1 MEEEDSK
8 ILNTRLLTYSIKVSK
23 RISNQ
28 VRNLQGDTE
37 VLGVIVTNLLACV
50 KKNQKLVY
58 SRHNGRSKAKRT
70 KYNRKGI
77 SVYRVIK
84 SVDKLVELG
93 LVYNVIGKAH
103 KDEEKRQMSYI
114 APTEAFIE
122 QFCSEPEASLIAMS
136 AYNAAKQTIILR
148 NEWGDEIDY
157 QDSENIKK
165 ARKIVQEMNT
175 INESFEIRDGEGNLM
190 TNIYARVFNKDMEHG
205 GRFFHSDALRIKNKD
220 NKARLD
226 ITINGKPTLEID
238 FRNLH
243 FRIAAIFEGCDD
255 SELPLDVYM
264 DILPEEQQDRWHR
277 EIIKLAINILFNSKS
292 KESADGAIKKEI
304 KKIKD
309 KLHPSFH
316 SASFIRHTVY
326 EKTPEF
332 VDCYCRK
339 DSFGLALQNADS
351 WLAQRVIEQF
361 IAKGKPVLPI
371 HDSFIVDRDDVGLLI
386 DAMGD
391 GFREEFGVDYNVQL
405 RMSFKEDGVVYE
417 EDIVG

>member
-1 MEEEDSK
+1 MGEDASK

-23 RISNQ
+23 CISNK

-58 SRHNGRSKAKRT
+58 SRHNGRSKAKKT

-77 SVYRVIK
+77 SVHRIIK
-84 SVDKLVELG
+84 SIDKLVELG

-103 KDEEKRQMSYI
+103 KVQEKRQMSYI
-114 APTEAFIE
+114 APTETFIE
-122 QFCSEPEASLIAMS
+122 QFCSDPEASLIAMS

-148 NEWGDEIDY
+148 NEWGDDIDY

-165 ARKIVQEMNT
+165 ARKIVQKMNE
-175 INESFEIRDGEGNLM
+175 INESFEIRDGQGNLM
-190 TNIYARVFNKDMEHG
+190 TNIYARVFNKDMQHG
-205 GRFFHSDALRIKNKD
+205 GRYFHSDALEIKNKD

-226 ITINGKPTLEID
+226 ITINGKPVLEID

-243 FRIAAIFEGCDD
+243 FRIAAIIEGCDD

-292 KESADGAIKKEI
+292 EKSAEGAIRKEI
-304 KKIKD
+304 DKIKD

-316 SASFIRHTVY
+316 SAKFIRHIIY
-326 EKTPEF
+326 EETPEF
-332 VDCYCRK
+332 VGCYCRK

-361 IAKGKPVLPI
+361 IAKGKPILPI